1 MKSEDKDILI
11 NPSTVISLSRKILF
25 TDKEAVKKV
34 NKSYKRFIYNND
46 TLLLE
51 LCSEELKNDK
61 DLVLQLLKVN
71 GNNLKLATDEFKD
84 DKKLVLAAIKS
95 KKESFQYASSRLRDN
110 TSLVN
115 YILKFSPRQI
125 KHAGSRFKEDKALVS
140 KLLKDSPV
148 IMNYIHED
156 LKNDLDILIQ
166 LWTDIKKEVDD
177 TRNDTFKYKVIFFLD
192 DMGDKVKPF
201 FDAVE
206 TDAENAVITKQMD
219 SCFNHLVLEKELNQS
234 LNSSPKKIKL

>member
-1 MKSEDKDILI
+1 MKSEDKDILL

-34 NKSYKRFIYNND
+34 NKSYKRFIYNNN

-125 KHAGSRFKEDKALVS
+125 KHAGRRFKEDKALVS

-148 IMNYIHED
+148 IFQYIHED
-156 LKNDLDILIQ
+156 LRNDLDILTH

-177 TRNDTFKYKVIFFLD
+177 TFTYKVIFFLD
-192 DMGDKVKPF
+192 DMGDKVRPF

-206 TDAENAVITKQMD
+206 TDAENSVITKQMD
-219 SCFNHLVLEKELNQS
+219 ACFNKLILEKELNQS
-234 LNSSPKKIKL
+234 LNKSAKKIKL